1 MPSRIWAAA
10 VVVVLAATS
19 ASAQLDPEPKT
30 PYLWRVVL
38 KTQPHPL
45 LSAAFR
51 DQLRRDL
58 SAALQPALGNLGTV
72 EVIDLAELPPDRWD
86 PLWQQFDDKG
96 FDALTAPRDL
106 TGAKTHFLSIHY
118 QDGQYLLET
127 RQHDGFTGLASPIVR
142 KQRVRA
148 PELVGRTA
156 GLMLDR
162 DFGLAGTIE
171 PVLGKTDEVKVI
183 VRGGQLGS
191 LERFVAPG
199 DVFAVAEVRKTDRP
213 APPPLRTATG
223 KIIAPPAG
231 SVPPPGLTSTV
242 RPYTFLRVTEVGP
255 DGTLRCTPLS
265 VYKNPIPG
273 GGRIVGYRCL
283 KLGTVE
289 SPLTVRLVSSDAAS
303 QKAVGLVSVR
313 ATEAGFTA
321 PPNARDTLEFRD
333 GLFRSVRPLAHV
345 ACITVTIGPTQ
356 SKLFAVPVLGP
367 EPVSLPFEIDPKAEE
382 RAAFERAALAVLGR
396 AADANNAQAI
406 CFEATGKLIDKQKNS
421 EALAR
426 ARGGYQAAD
435 AADKAIVDEL
445 NRLKEQAAASPDA
458 ARLFAAIDQKLATLR
473 KHNAEL
479 AGHIKKLEQVVA
491 LENDPTV
498 IARQVQADALSAR
511 ITILLSRGE
520 VEEAINA
527 YDQLVTLLPDNP
539 EVKTKRDQLKAAWTP
554 KSPEHAKAREYL
566 LKTWPAVS
574 TIPDFKDSLP
584 TITSA
589 VEVCIKL
596 GDHYTLRKL
605 LSVFS
610 GAAVKLN
617 ELAAAL
623 DSTAEADRKLAADA
637 TKVGEAMA
645 ALEIKITEFL
655 GVKKD

>member
-1 MPSRIWAAA
+1 MPIRTLAAAA
-10 VVVVLAATS
+10 VFIAVSPVAA
-19 ASAQLDPEPKT
+19 QIDPELKT

-38 KTQPHPL
+38 KTRPHPL

-72 EVIDLAELPPDRWD
+72 EVIDLAELPRDRWD

-106 TGAKTHFLSIHY
+106 TGAKTHFLRIDY
-118 QDGQYLLET
+118 QDGQFNLQA
-127 RQHDGFTGLASPIVR
+127 RQHDGFTGLASPVVR
-142 KQRVRA
+142 KQSVRA

-162 DFGLAGTIE
+162 DFGLAGTVE
-171 PVLGKTDEVKVI
+171 PVLGKSDEVAVLI
-183 VRGGQLGS
+183 RGGQLGS
-191 LERFVAPG
+191 LERFVNPG

-223 KIIAPPAG
+223 KIIAPPVG
-231 SVPPPGLTSTV
+231 SVPPAGLTSTV
-242 RPYTFLRVTEVGP
+242 RPYTFLRVSEVGR

-273 GGRIVGYRCL
+273 GGKIVGYRCL

-289 SPLTVRLVSSDAAS
+289 SPLTVRLVSADPAS
-303 QKAVGLVSVR
+303 QKAIGLVSIR
-313 ATEAGFTA
+313 ATEAGFMA
-321 PPNARDTLEFRD
+321 PPNARDTLELRD

-356 SKLFAVPVLGP
+356 NKLFAVPVLGP
-367 EPVSLPFEIDPKAEE
+367 DPVPLPFEIDPKAEE
-382 RAAFERAALAVLGR
+382 RAAFERAALAVIGR
-396 AADANNAQAI
+396 AVDANNAQAI
-406 CFEATGKLIDKQKNS
+406 CFEATGKLIDKLKNA

-426 ARGGYQAAD
+426 ARGGFQAAD

-458 ARLFAAIDQKLATLR
+458 PRLFAVIDQKLASLR

-491 LENDPTV
+491 LENDPKV

-520 VEEAINA
+520 VDEAINA

-554 KSPEHAKAREYL
+554 KSSEHAKARDYL

-584 TITSA
+584 TISSA
-589 VEVCIKL
+589 VEECIKQ
-596 GDHYTLRKL
+596 GDQYTLRKL
-605 LSVFS
+605 LSIFS

-617 ELAAAL
+617 ELVAPL
-623 DSTAEADRKLAADA
+623 DSAIEADRKLTADA

-655 GVKKD
+655 ATKKD